1 MRSGARPDPWSFP
14 ICCKVLSS
22 SPQGFYQCR
31 VLGAA
36 VTPAPR
42 GGPGRHVVG
51 GWATPCLSRPLFT
64 SQKGG
69 STEPVPFWSTAGRCT
84 SAHRARIYSD
94 FRRKGWQSRRRNL
107 TCRLPV
113 NVRSCTSLFPQT
125 APHGQQTRPKTEG
138 RVTGYYTGRKGF
150 PSGAGG
156 PPGNSLAFP
165 MLRDRITN

>member
-1 MRSGARPDPWSFP
+1 M
-14 ICCKVLSS
+14 
-22 SPQGFYQCR
+22 
-31 VLGAA
+31 
-36 VTPAPR
+36 
-42 GGPGRHVVG
+42 G
-51 GWATPCLSRPLFT
+51 GWATPCLSRPFFT

-69 STEPVPFWSTAGRCT
+69 STEPSLSGARRAAAQVHIVPGF
-84 SAHRARIYSD
+84 YSD

-125 APHGQQTRPKTEG
+125 APHGQQTRPKMEG